1 MREGI
6 LLCTKKVH
14 FAFNGK
20 TFTQVDGV
28 AMGSSLA
35 PILAGIFIVELER
48 NLIPILK
55 DHLSFWRQYVG
66 DTFVSSKMNR
76 LNMYCQH
83 SIVFIVPLNLLMKQ
97 KVVASY
103 PS

>member
-6 LLCTKKVH
+6 LLSTKDVH

-28 AMGSSLA
+28 AMGPPLA
-35 PILAGIFIVELER
+35 PIVAGIFIVELER
-48 NLIPILK
+48 NLMPILK

-66 DTFVSSKMNR
+66 DTFVSSKNR

-83 SIVFIVPLNLLMKQ
+83 SIISIVPLNSLMKQ